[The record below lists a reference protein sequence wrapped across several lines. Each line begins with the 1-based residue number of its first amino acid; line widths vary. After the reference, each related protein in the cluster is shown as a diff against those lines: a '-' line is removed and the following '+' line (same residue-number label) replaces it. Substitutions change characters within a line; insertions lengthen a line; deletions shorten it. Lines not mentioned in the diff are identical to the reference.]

1 MWRREL
7 EEEEGGTEERKR
19 EGKENKPG
27 RELNR
32 VWEEEEDNG
41 KRRGTERKGKRA
53 EGRNRQQGEK
63 RKR

>member
-7 EEEEGGTEERKR
+7 GEEEGGREERKR

-53 EGRNRQQGEK
+53 EGRNRQ
-63 RKR
+63 